1 MPDKNPEQKV
11 AVIRQAADFIERGG
25 PQPIQLSL
33 VGGKVT
39 ILCDGADS
47 WNAWMGEFNGCPVDA
62 SYKKGATDES
72 VTFVDWSDERVE
84 ISYLIYAEKVA

>member
-33 VGGKVT
+33 IGERVS
-39 ILCDGADS
+39 ILCQAAAE
-47 WNAWMGEFNGCPVDA
+47 WIAWMEEFNGCPVDA
-62 SYKKGATDES
+62 SYRKNADKS
-72 VTFVDWSDERVE
+72 VTFVDWVDEQVK